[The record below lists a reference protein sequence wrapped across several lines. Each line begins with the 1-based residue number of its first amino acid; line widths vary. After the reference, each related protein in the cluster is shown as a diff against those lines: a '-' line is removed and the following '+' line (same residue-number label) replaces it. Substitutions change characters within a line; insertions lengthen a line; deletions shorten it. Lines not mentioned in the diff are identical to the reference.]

1 MSDDDDTGIPPR
13 AASGSGGAG
22 DQTSDTGRG
31 RFEAGSRRA
40 AFEDARPG
48 GTGPGSAGPSGTG
61 YAGSG
66 FRHGA
71 AGGAQDGPRAA
82 GPFLG
87 PNRAPLRRERRSRM
101 VAGVCGGLGRH
112 LDIDPVVFRIL
123 FVVLTF
129 FGGLGL
135 LVYAA
140 AWLFIPRDG
149 DDESEAQ
156 RLLTGGSALAAVAI
170 TVVLVLGFMA
180 MVSTISDG
188 FGHAV
193 PLLVIAAAIV
203 AVIVWRKENRDPI
216 AAQQGRP
223 EFAETDFGAR
233 DWAPGGDQQRPKP
246 WWQRP
251 VSTYPAPSAD
261 TGPISGVPFTAGAAG
276 TQAPRYGEATE
287 SRGSADRGG
296 PGLGGTGLG
305 DPEFGGAGLGD
316 AGFGGTGFSATRFS
330 DTGLGG
336 AEFSG
341 TGAGTSGFGGTGD
354 TSFPGAGSFGGGYGG
369 ARPADDDF
377 GDGRKGSSSASAR
390 PGRRLSGL
398 ALSGSL
404 LILGILGV
412 LAAAG
417 AIHVGWAAGFA
428 LTVMAIGAG
437 MVIGGLYGRARWL
450 IPVGLVVAIPLILFN
465 ALDVPFRGESGNVN
479 WTPTSIADATG
490 STFELAAG
498 RGTLDLTALDPSGGT
513 AHVSAH
519 VGAGRLIVTVP
530 RDVAVQLTG
539 HVGMGQIQFVDDS
552 SVSGLD
558 VTKSYDAGALGAS
571 HGTIALDLKVGAGTV
586 EVDRAAG

>member
-13 AASGSGGAG
+13 ADSGSGDAGNQAAG
-22 DQTSDTGRG
+22 DQTSDTGDRIG
-31 RFEAGSRRA
+31 AAGSQGSKSQGA

-48 GTGPGSAGPSGTG
+48 DTGPGSTASSGTG
-61 YAGSG
+61 YSGAGFSGANVGGGTGFGSG
-66 FRHGA
+66 GT
-71 AGGAQDGPRAA
+71 GGPQAGPRPT

-87 PNRAPLRRERRSRM
+87 PNRGPLRRERRSRM

-149 DDESEAQ
+149 DQESEAQ

-180 MVSTISDG
+180 MVSTIADG
-188 FGHAV
+188 FGRAV
-193 PLLVIAAAIV
+193 PLLAVAAAIV
-203 AVIVWRKENRDPI
+203 AVIVWRNENRAPV
-216 AAQQGRP
+216 AAEQGRP
-223 EFAETDFGAR
+223 EFAEADFGAG
-233 DWAPGGDQQRPKP
+233 DWAPGGEQQRPRP

-251 VSTYPAPSAD
+251 VSTYPAPGAD
-261 TGPISGVPFTAGAAG
+261 TGPISGGAFTAGTAG
-276 TQAPRYGEATE
+276 AQAPRYGDTTE
-287 SRGSADRGG
+287 SRGSADRDNAGFG
-296 PGLGGTGLG
+296 ST
-305 DPEFGGAGLGD
+305 DFGGAGFSNSGFSNSGLGNSGLGGAGD
-316 AGFGGTGFSATRFS
+316 AGFTG
-330 DTGLGG
+330 
-336 AEFSG
+336 
-341 TGAGTSGFGGTGD
+341 
-354 TSFPGAGSFGGGYGG
+354 PGSFGGGYGPRYAG
-369 ARPADDDF
+369 GDSD
-377 GDGRKGSSSASAR
+377 DGREGALSAPAK

-404 LILGILGV
+404 LVLGILGV

-417 AIHVGWAAGFA
+417 AIHVGWAAGIA

-437 MVIGGLYGRARWL
+437 MTIGGLYGRTRWL

-465 ALDVPFRGESGNVN
+465 ALDVPFRGESGDVN
-479 WTPTSIADATG
+479 WTPNSISAATG
-490 STFELAAG
+490 STYELAAG
-498 RGTLDLTALDPSGGT
+498 RGTLNLAALDPSGGT
-513 AHVSAH
+513 LHVSAY
-519 VGAGRLIVTVP
+519 VGAGRLLVTVP
-530 RDVAVQLTG
+530 RDVAVQLTA
-539 HVGMGQIQFVDDS
+539 HVGLGQIQFVDDS

-558 VTKSYDAGALGAS
+558 VTKTYDAGALSAS
-571 HGTIALDLKVGAGTV
+571 HGTIALDLKVGAGNV